1 MGTLSLIYYDPA
13 RVGNLGGIGSLER
26 ASKRSARKWLST
38 QDTYSLHK
46 PTRRRFPRRRVI
58 VSGIDDQ
65 WQADLVDLSSLKK
78 ENKNYKHLLTC
89 IDIFSKFAW
98 IEPLKDKNGK
108 SLKEAFARILKKVQ
122 RKPRALQTDKGS
134 EFTNKLLQRWLS
146 SRNIHFFTTHNEE
159 TKASIVERFNRTI
172 KTRMWRYFTSK
183 NTKKYIGVLKDL
195 VHSYNHSYHRSI
207 KRTPASVGYENQEK
221 VWLTLYADSSRIE
234 APKLSIGDYV
244 RISKARGNFQKGY
257 LPNWSEELFI
267 ITEAVHGKPPY
278 YKLKDLDGENIEG
291 TFYSQELQ
299 KVIKNN
305 DVYKVENILSSRKKS
320 GKKQFLIKWLGY
332 PKKFYLWIDAE
343 NIVRYE

>member
-1 MGTLSLIYYDPA
+1 MGTLSLIYYDLA
-13 RVGNLGGIGSLER
+13 RVGSLGGIGSLES
-26 ASKRSARKWLST
+26 ASKRSARKWLFT

-78 ENKNYKHLLTC
+78 ENKNCKYLLTC
-89 IDIFSKFAW
+89 IDVFSKFAW
-98 IEPLKDKNGK
+98 IEPLKDKNGRF
-108 SLKEAFARILKKVQ
+108 LKDAFARILKKAQ
-122 RKPRALQTDKGS
+122 RTPRALHTDKGS
-134 EFTNKLLQRWLS
+134 EFNNKLLQSWLS
-146 SRNIHFFTTHNEE
+146 SKNIHFFTTHNEE
-159 TKASIVERFNRTI
+159 TKASIVERFNRAM

-183 NTKKYIGVLKDL
+183 NTKKYIDVLNDL
-195 VHSYNHSYHRSI
+195 VHSYSHSYHCSI

-234 APKLSIGDYV
+234 APELSVGDYV
-244 RISKARGNFQKGY
+244 RISKTRGNFQKGY

-267 ITEAVHGKPPY
+267 ITEALHGKPPY

-299 KVIKNN
+299 KVIKDN
-305 DVYKVENILSSRKKS
+305 DVYKVENILSLRKKA
-320 GKKQFLIKWLGY
+320 GKKQFSYKLVGLSREIY
-332 PKKFYLWIDAE
+332 F
-343 NIVRYE
+343 VH

>member
-1 MGTLSLIYYDPA
+1 M
-13 RVGNLGGIGSLER
+13 
-26 ASKRSARKWLST
+26 
-38 QDTYSLHK
+38 
-46 PTRRRFPRRRVI
+46 
-58 VSGIDDQ
+58 
-65 WQADLVDLSSLKK
+65 SSLKK
-78 ENKNYKHLLTC
+78 ENKNYKYLLTC
-89 IDIFSKFAW
+89 IDVFSKFAW
-98 IEPLKDKNGK
+98 IESLKDKNGK
-108 SLKEAFARILKKVQ
+108 SLKEAFARILKKAQ

-146 SRNIHFFTTHNEE
+146 SRNTHFFTTHNEE

-183 NTKKYIGVLKDL
+183 KTKKYIDVLKDL

-234 APKLSIGDYV
+234 APKLSVGDYV
-244 RISKARGNFQKGY
+244 RISKTRGNFQKGY
-257 LPNWSEELFI
+257 FPNWSEELFI
-267 ITEAVHGKPPY
+267 ITEALQGKPPY
-278 YKLKDLDGENIEG
+278 YKLKDLDGENIAG

-299 KVIKNN
+299 KVIKDN
-305 DVYKVENILSSRKKS
+305 DVYKVENVLSSRKKA

-332 PKKFYLWIDAE
+332 PEKFNSWIDAE

>member
-1 MGTLSLIYYDPA
+1 M
-13 RVGNLGGIGSLER
+13 
-26 ASKRSARKWLST
+26 
-38 QDTYSLHK
+38 
-46 PTRRRFPRRRVI
+46 
-58 VSGIDDQ
+58 
-65 WQADLVDLSSLKK
+65 KK
-78 ENKNYKHLLTC
+78 
-89 IDIFSKFAW
+89 A
-98 IEPLKDKNGK
+98 
-108 SLKEAFARILKKVQ
+108 Q

-183 NTKKYIGVLKDL
+183 NTKKNIDVLKDL

-234 APKLSIGDYV
+234 APKLSVGDYV
-244 RISKARGNFQKGY
+244 RISKTRGNFQKGY
-257 LPNWSEELFI
+257 FPNWSEELFI
-267 ITEAVHGKPPY
+267 ITEALQGKPPY

-299 KVIKNN
+299 KVIKDN
-305 DVYKVENILSSRKKS
+305 DVYKVENVLSSRKKA

-332 PKKFYLWIDAE
+332 PEKFNSWIDAE